1 MLTKVKLL
9 TIIRTMLL
17 LLFSMCI
24 FSSCNKY
31 VLYSHTATDNQQKQ
45 GTASTST
52 DEPLEKLLQPN
63 DKISISIWGHE
74 DLSVGSVHNIYNV
87 QEETGKWL
95 MIDSKGEVNLP
106 QIGMTKLEGLTLL
119 EAKKVLENAYGK
131 FIVDPIINLRILNNE
146 VTIIG
151 EVQRAGIYIYSTDNI
166 RLVDLIA
173 KASGFTDYA
182 KTTKIKIIRGK
193 ESFVI
198 DMTNTSLSD
207 TRVYPNDV
215 VYIPPSGGK
224 KFDRFSA
231 KLIPLASLIT
241 AIALVYSVSKK

>member
-1 MLTKVKLL
+1 MFKKSDNFNFT
-9 TIIRTMLL
+9 RTLL
-17 LLFSMCI
+17 LLSFSICI

-31 VLYSHTATDNQQKQ
+31 VLYSHTNDSQK
-45 GTASTST
+45 STSSKQNT
-52 DEPLEKLLQPN
+52 DSPQSTEKILQPN

-95 MIDSKGEVNLP
+95 MIDANGEVNLP
-106 QIGMTKLEGLTLL
+106 QIGITKLEGLTLN
-119 EAKKVLENAYGK
+119 EAKSLLEKAYSK
-131 FIVDPIINLRILNNE
+131 FVVNPIINLRILSNE

-151 EVQRAGIYIYSTDNI
+151 EVQRAGIYLFSADNI
-166 RLVDLIA
+166 RLADLVA
-173 KASGFTDYA
+173 KASGFTDYS

-207 TRVYPNDV
+207 TRVYPNDI

-224 KFDRFSA
+224 KFDRVSS